1 MNSPI
6 THAEQFSGIAVFVA
20 AARAGSFTAAADRL
34 GITKSAVGKSVA
46 RLEQRLG
53 IKLFHRTTRKIAL
66 TVDGAAY
73 FASCA
78 SALDGIAEAE
88 LALLRGQ
95 QSPTGRLR
103 VDMPSAFGRSV
114 VLPILAEL
122 AQRYR
127 LLTLTLTFTDSLVDP
142 IEEGIDLLIRFG
154 TVTDAGGL
162 VAKLLSS
169 QRQWMCAS
177 PGYLSRNG
185 GTPASVDDL
194 ARHDCIVGYR
204 RNSAMKWSALD
215 SAGLPYRFAPP
226 ATYEVGDGD
235 AVLAMALAGCG
246 ICQLPSFM
254 VRQPLLDGTLV
265 SVLDDVSTTS
275 IDIYAVWPQTRHL
288 LPKLR
293 CVIDELEMKAAQGYL
308 S

>member
-1 MNSPI
+1 MA
-6 THAEQFSGIAVFVA
+6 HAEQFTGIAIFVA
-20 AARAGSFTAAADRL
+20 AARAGSFTGAAERL
-34 GITKSAVGKSVA
+34 GITKSAVGKSIA
-46 RLEQRLG
+46 RLEQRLA
-53 IKLFHRTTRKIAL
+53 IRLFHRTTRKIAL

-78 SALDGIAEAE
+78 AALDGIAEAE
-88 LALLRGQ
+88 QALLSGHQ
-95 QSPTGRLR
+95 TPSGRLR
-103 VDMPSAFGRSV
+103 IDMPAAFGRGV
-114 VLPILAEL
+114 VLPILSEL
-122 AQRYR
+122 AQCYPQ
-127 LLTLTLTFTDSLVDP
+127 LMLTLTFTDNLVDP

-154 TVTDAGGL
+154 EIKDSSGL

-177 PGYLSRNG
+177 PQYLTRKG
-185 GTPASVDDL
+185 GAPQSIDDL
-194 ARHDCIVGYR
+194 NRHDCIVGYR
-204 RNSAMKWSALD
+204 RNSAMKWSAVD
-215 SAGLPYRFAPP
+215 ANGQPCRFVPP

-254 VRQPLLDGTLV
+254 VRQPLQEGTLV
-265 SVLDDVSTTS
+265 SVLDDVSTS
-275 IDIYAVWPQTRHL
+275 HIDIYAVWPQTRHL

-293 CVIDELEMKAAQGYL
+293 CVIDALALKAEQGYL

>member
-1 MNSPI
+1 MSQV
-6 THAEQFSGIAVFVA
+6 EQFTGIAIFVA
-20 AARAGSFTAAADRL
+20 AARAGSFTVAAGRL
-34 GITKSAVGKSVA
+34 GITKSAVGKSIA
-46 RLEQRLG
+46 RLEQRLA

-66 TVDGAAY
+66 TADGAAY

-78 SALDGIAEAE
+78 AALDGIGDAER
-88 LALLRGQ
+88 ALLSGQ
-95 QSPTGRLR
+95 QHPTGRLR
-103 VDMPSAFGRSV
+103 IDMPSAFGRGV
-114 VLPILAEL
+114 VLPILSAL
-122 AQRYR
+122 AQRYPQ
-127 LLTLTLTFTDSLVDP
+127 LTLTLTFTDNLIDP

-154 TVTDAGGL
+154 EIKDTGGL

-177 PGYLSRNG
+177 PRY
-185 GTPASVDDL
+185 L
-194 ARHDCIVGYR
+194 ARKGGAPTSIEELGQHDCIVGYR
-204 RNSAMKWSALD
+204 RNSAMKWSAVD
-215 SAGLPYRFAPP
+215 GAGQPLRFAPP

-254 VRQPLLDGTLV
+254 VRQALQDGTLV
-265 SVLDDVSTTS
+265 SVLDEVSTGS
-275 IDIYAVWPQTRHL
+275 IEIYAVWPQTRHL